1 MIISVNGKQQTIPIE
16 ANLEDIV
23 KLFTESPIPSG
34 VAVALNYSVI
44 TRANWKST
52 PIEENDEIEILW
64 ASAGG

>member
-23 KLFTESPIPSG
+23 KLFTESPIPNG